1 MVNSIT
7 NLTEEIYISIYE
19 IAKTSNP
26 LTTEE
31 YPKIYP
37 THCLMEEEYEPASIP
52 GFYAINPTEQG
63 LKLLISA
70 CEFKGKG
77 NYSSD
82 NLSIFAS
89 QIFSDIAEH
98 QREMM
103 SKVFSDD
110 LSVVHYNQYERYR
123 KYRTRFQARHP
134 IRIAIV
140 AGLHRTALATHLL
153 GNWTIHNAPPRVM
166 STSPSEELTK
176 KSPLNFSIS
185 VHILSPQPSGA
196 NFSNDFLGELRKL
209 SEDVNNRTYKQNKM
223 MKSGQLFDILR
234 NTPDNIAKLQ
244 FIPSEQ
250 YVTKQVNTKL

>member
-1 MVNSIT
+1 
-7 NLTEEIYISIYE
+7 
-19 IAKTSNP
+19 
-26 LTTEE
+26 
-31 YPKIYP
+31 
-37 THCLMEEEYEPASIP
+37 MEEEYEPASIP

-98 QREMM
+98 QRDMM

-123 KYRTRFQARHP
+123 KYCTRFQARHP
-134 IRIAIV
+134 IRIAII

-196 NFSNDFLGELRKL
+196 NFSNDFLGELRKKL
-209 SEDVNNRTYKQNKM
+209 SEDVNNQTYK
-223 MKSGQLFDILR
+223 
-234 NTPDNIAKLQ
+234 
-244 FIPSEQ
+244 
-250 YVTKQVNTKL
+250 